1 MQKGVA
7 MTRVAAVVLC
17 AGLGLLG
24 AATAGAA
31 TCVLAAVGVVFGN
44 YGTLSNT
51 ALDGTGVV
59 TVTCLLTDSYTITL
73 SSGNGTLLQR
83 EMLSGTNVL
92 NYNLYTDTARTLIWG
107 DGTSG
112 TSIVSGSGTLATYSI
127 YGLIPGGQNVP
138 AGIYSDSLVVTLNF

>member
-1 MQKGVA
+1 

-24 AATAGAA
+24 AAAAGAA
-31 TCVLAAVGVVFGN
+31 NCVLAAVGVVFGN

>member
-1 MQKGVA
+1 
-7 MTRVAAVVLC
+7 MTRV

-24 AATAGAA
+24 AAAAGAA
-31 TCVLAAVGVVFGN
+31 NCVLAAVGVVFGN

>member
-1 MQKGVA
+1 

>member
-1 MQKGVA
+1 MQTGVPV
-7 MTRVAAVVLC
+7 TRVAAVVLC
-17 AGLGLLG
+17 VGLGVLG

-51 ALDGTGVV
+51 SLDGTGVV
-59 TVTCLLTDSYTITL
+59 TVTCVLTDSYTIML
-73 SSGNGTLLQR
+73 SSGDGSLLQR
-83 EMLSGTNVL
+83 EMQSGTNVL
-92 NYNLYTDTARTLIWG
+92 YYNLYTDAARSMIWG

-112 TSIVSGSGTLATYSI
+112 TSIVSGSGTLATYSV

-138 AGIYSDSLVVTLNF
+138 AGVYSDSLVVTLNF